1 MTQRLTLLLTGGGML
16 LLLYAGQLISNSAG
30 APAGR
35 TGAPGELTCQE
46 GCHNSFA
53 LNTGPGATSLSS
65 TVPETGYE
73 PGQTYQVSLKIKNA
87 GVTRFGFGATT
98 IGTVSQTGAGNKA
111 LTEATRTKL
120 ATLSGKEYITHTS
133 AGTSSN
139 DSASW
144 SFNWTAPAAGTGEV
158 KVYAS
163 FVGCNVANNG
173 RLGDHVYTQSLV
185 IGEAGSAALDQLPFV
200 RNWKAYTSGSQIHLE
215 VEAAAPAVLMA
226 EVLSLSG
233 SVVYRKE
240 VLVSPGVY
248 TEIIPAQHWGKGLYF
263 LRLSSGEDQSL
274 QKLVL

>member
-1 MTQRLTLLLTGGGML
+1 ML

-30 APAGR
+30 APGGR

-53 LNTGPGATSLSS
+53 LNTGPGTTSLSS

-98 IGTVSQTGAGNKA
+98 IGTVSQTGAGNKT

-133 AGTSSN
+133 TGTTST
-139 DSASW
+139 DSATW

-173 RLGDHVYTQSLV
+173 RLGDHVYTQSLE
-185 IGEAGSAALDQLPFV
+185 IKEAGTASLDQLPFV
-200 RNWKAYTSGSQIHLE
+200 RNWKTYTSDQSIYLE
-215 VEAAAPAVLMA
+215 IEATSPTALMV
-226 EVLSLSG
+226 EVLGLSG
-233 SVVYRKE
+233 NVVYRKE
-240 VLVSPGVY
+240 VRVSPGVY

-263 LRLSSGEDQSL
+263 LRLGSGLDQSL
-274 QKLVL
+274 QKLIL